1 MQGTHRKHSRHSVK
15 GEGAPGARVSEAGGD
30 SAPSPGFLVGN
41 TIMTSQP
48 VPNETVIVLP
58 SNVIN
63 FSQAEKPE
71 LTNQG
76 QDSLKT
82 RLQAEVKVI
91 GTIQIL
97 CGVKVLSLGIILASA
112 SFSPNFTQVIS
123 MLLKSAYPFIAPL
136 LFVISGSL
144 SIITEKRLTKLL
156 VHSSLAGS
164 ILSALSALGTLS
176 LMLICT
182 LLEFCLAVLTAVLR
196 WKQTL
201 SDFPGVC
208 FSCLTVTPVPKDDS

>member
-123 MLLKSAYPFIAPL
+123 TLLKSAYPFIAPL

-196 WKQTL
+196 WKQTV